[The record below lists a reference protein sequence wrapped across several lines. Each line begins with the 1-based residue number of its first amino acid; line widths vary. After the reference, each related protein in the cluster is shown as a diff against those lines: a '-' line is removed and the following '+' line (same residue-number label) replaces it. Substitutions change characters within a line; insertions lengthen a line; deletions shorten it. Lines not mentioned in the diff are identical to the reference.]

1 LVCSIIWKQQ
11 LWKWNLLWNK
21 RFVKDSNLMRKIKTL
36 ISLGKAPDFTKMNKA
51 YYGLKREYVYQ
62 KSSTYA
68 NLF

>member
-1 LVCSIIWKQQ
+1 
-11 LWKWNLLWNK
+11 
-21 RFVKDSNLMRKIKTL
+21 MRKIKTL